1 MWLLCVEPTFFRYV
15 KKVLRNSHYQN
26 ELKAPQGRLDVTLN
40 LNFIARVN
48 CLHFLN
54 IVFRSHITHIFFSFW
69 RFVTIGY
76 FSHHTICSTRAT
88 TERNWTRYENA
99 LRIYMVNI
107 TLLLTTVL
115 VYWHWM
121 KYCCRRNFLL
131 SIYEWKWQRSRST
144 CDDVEVMQ
152 LGLLK
157 SKRYALEIT

>member
-1 MWLLCVEPTFFRYV
+1 MIHTAKTESVNLFKIKINTQYASYATKKISVKNATLTLDIFCLRHDILTATQINSRLFFYV
-15 KKVLRNSHYQN
+15 TAVCRAHILSLRKKVLRNSHYQN

-88 TERNWTRYENA
+88 TERN
-99 LRIYMVNI
+99 
-107 TLLLTTVL
+107 
-115 VYWHWM
+115 
-121 KYCCRRNFLL
+121 
-131 SIYEWKWQRSRST
+131 
-144 CDDVEVMQ
+144 
-152 LGLLK
+152 
-157 SKRYALEIT
+157 